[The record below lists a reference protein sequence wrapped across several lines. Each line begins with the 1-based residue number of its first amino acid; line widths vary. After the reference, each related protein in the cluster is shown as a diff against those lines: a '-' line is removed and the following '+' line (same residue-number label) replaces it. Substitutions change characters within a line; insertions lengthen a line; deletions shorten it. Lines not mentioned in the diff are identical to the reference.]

1 MFCHSQPNIKLKQK
15 VNYTFNIK
23 WIQTMVQCSVKC
35 MSVEHLPKRN
45 NLYTVYTKATLSII
59 HITAK
64 AALLFVSAATKQH

>member
-1 MFCHSQPNIKLKQK
+1 
-15 VNYTFNIK
+15 
-23 WIQTMVQCSVKC
+23 MVQCSVKC